1 MAWRSECLRSLA
13 LAAPALLFMG
23 VLLLVPLATV
33 IVQSFMTREGNVSP
47 FGNYGYIFSADG
59 FHYLRILG
67 RSLAISLVATALVLL
82 LAYPAAYFLAF
93 GNSRKRALWL
103 ILLVIPFW
111 ISYLLRIFSWKM
123 VLGFNGAINSGLL
136 SLGLITAPVEAL
148 LYNPMAVTLTLA
160 HSWSAFAVLPIYVSL
175 QKIDRTL
182 FEASADMGDTAWK
195 RFRRI
200 TLPLSMPGV
209 FAAFVMVFVPV
220 MGDYITPQ
228 LVGGTSSVMI
238 GTSIASLFG
247 KEDNV
252 PLGSAVSIVMM
263 ISIAASILSFIAL
276 AKVARLWR
284 RGT

>member
-1 MAWRSECLRSLA
+1 M
-13 LAAPALLFMG
+13 
-23 VLLLVPLATV
+23 LLLVPLATV
-33 IVQSFMTREGNVSP
+33 VVQSFMTREGSVSP

-67 RSLAISLVATALVLL
+67 RSLVISLVATASVLL

-93 GNSRKRALWL
+93 GNSRRRGLWL
-103 ILLVIPFW
+103 VLLVIPFW

-123 VLGFNGAINSGLL
+123 VLGFNGAINSGLI
-136 SLGLITAPVEAL
+136 SLGLINAPIEAL
-148 LYNPMAVTLTLA
+148 LYNSAAVTVTLA

-175 QKIDRTL
+175 QKIDRSL
-182 FEASADMGDTAWK
+182 FEASADLGDRAWQ

-252 PLGSAVSIVMM
+252 PLGSAVSVVMM
-263 ISIAASILSFIAL
+263 VSIGVSVLSFVAL

-284 RGT
+284 TGT